1 MLKLWPS
8 TCGNILLKLLYI
20 LVVISLDI
28 SMIRNQMSDVFKR
41 NFELVMI
48 MVIRAKYVLELLHA
62 DMLNVPQKIVLLKK
76 YK

>member
-1 MLKLWPS
+1 
-8 TCGNILLKLLYI
+8 
-20 LVVISLDI
+20 
-28 SMIRNQMSDVFKR
+28 MIKNQMSDVFKR